1 MAGIDLLSEIASVP
15 RLEILKLL
23 SQKEQKANQI
33 AKALKSSIQATSR
46 HLDRLVE
53 SKLIEK
59 TNNGKYQVSTIGTVT
74 LQQVPFF
81 EFLERH
87 KKYFQTHDFTG
98 IPDHLISRIGEL
110 EGCRLEEDFM
120 GSIQTAREFC
130 INAKKFLYSV
140 TCTLPKEVFDI
151 LLEKEKNFQWHNAYG
166 TNTIV
171 AKGFSNYPSR
181 KKFLE
186 SFNSKQVE
194 EKIIENI
201 PIVAVVSENGCQLLF
216 AGREL
221 GQFDGKGGAFFGE
234 DKKSIQWCKDLI
246 DYYWEMPE
254 IQNFTLR
261 EQ

>member
-110 EGCRLEEDFM
+110 KGCRLEEDFM
-120 GSIQTAREFC
+120 KSIQMARDHC
-130 INAKKFLYSV
+130 SNAKRFLYGVSFSSPV
-140 TCTLPKEVFDI
+140 DLYDI
-151 LLEKEKNFQWHNAYG
+151 VLNNLKKGLEFNMTYG
-166 TNTIV
+166 TNSIFS
-171 AKGFSNYPSR
+171 KGFSEYSARRECRN
-181 KKFLE
+181 
-186 SFNSKQVE
+186 FNSKKFQEWVVKVVPFSVGIS
-194 EKIIENI
+194 EKH
-201 PIVAVVSENGCQLLF
+201 CHFLF
-216 AGREL
+216 ANKEL
-221 GQFDGKGGAFFGE
+221 GYIDGQGVFFGG
-234 DKKSIQWCKDLI
+234 DKKSIRWCRDLI
-246 DYYWEMPE
+246 EYYWKMPKV
-254 IQNFTLR
+254 QNFKLI